1 MISPAEVNILQEQE
15 MAFFLQRHT
24 LKPKAE
30 ETSEITRRFAMN
42 DVGRLLAA
50 GMQDRTIRI
59 LSANNCEEIQCMED
73 DYLCTS
79 LAFSPRGDILASGS
93 VERVVKLWDIKT
105 GDCLATFEGHEY
117 PVLSLSFS
125 PSGDKLVSSSGD
137 TTLIVWDIDNREK
150 IRQMKGHTLYVLSC
164 DWDPSGNRIA
174 SGGVDAL
181 MCIWD
186 ANSGEKIQ
194 TIEQH
199 RTAVHEVRFSPDG
212 KILASGSS
220 DLTIKLWKGNPEL
233 ELDET
238 LRGHSAEV
246 RALAFSSD
254 GKFLASGSSDKEIFV
269 WSMEH
274 RTIEGDTSTD
284 GEIDGLDWYPNHKA
298 FLSSDGSGA
307 IIKWDLKLLRAVLK
321 PFEDLLDEI
330 KADEDGS
337 RRDELIE
344 TLRNLQSRYDEE
356 TLRDKRVFYAVW
368 KCKRA
373 LGLLKGKPRKR

>member
-1 MISPAEVNILQEQE
+1 
-15 MAFFLQRHT
+15 
-24 LKPKAE
+24 
-30 ETSEITRRFAMN
+30 MN

-59 LSANNCEEIQCMED
+59 MSADDCEEVQSLQD

-79 LAFSPRGDILASGS
+79 LAFSPRGDIIASGS

-105 GDCLATFEGHEY
+105 GECLTTFEGHEY

-125 PSGDKLVSSSGD
+125 PSGDRLVSSSGD
-137 TTLIVWDIDNREK
+137 TTLIIWDIDNREK
-150 IRQMKGHTLYVLSC
+150 IHQMDGHTLYVLSC
-164 DWDPSGNRIA
+164 DWDPGGNRIV

-186 ANSGEKIQ
+186 ANNGEKIQ

-199 RTAVHEVRFSPDG
+199 RTAVHKVRFSPSG
-212 KILASGSS
+212 ETLASGSS
-220 DLTIKLWKGNPEL
+220 DLTIKLWKGNPKI

-254 GKFLASGSSDKEIFV
+254 GEYLVSGSSDKEILV
-269 WSMEH
+269 WSMDD
-274 RTIEGDTSTD
+274 RIIKGDTSTE
-284 GEIDGLDWYPNHKA
+284 GEIDGLEWYPNETA
-298 FLSSDGSGA
+298 FLSSDGTGA
-307 IIKWDLKLLRAVLK
+307 IIRWNLKLLRAVIS
-321 PFEDLLDEI
+321 PFEELLEEI

-337 RRDELIE
+337 RKDELIE
-344 TLRNLQSRYDEE
+344 KFRNLQSRYDEE
-356 TLRDKRVFYAVW
+356 TLKAKRVFYAVW